1 MEDIMDKLQQR
12 AMAFKQLMNYR
23 YDIKLG
29 RKNKLYEFSINFE
42 KSDFYHLI
50 GFQKMTDLSFLKKST
65 GFIFSECLKGKIT
78 YSMIQ
83 RSVFF
88 DKLGYR
94 FDSFDKLE
102 NILDSNNLIFKCNN
116 NLMREYSKIEADYM
130 MKYSKN
136 DLIFYLFTEKRRNS
150 EFQVCKS
157 FFENDSVDYTRG
169 QAKLTLLYKSKVNLR
184 NNEAEIQLNKLKS

>member
-1 MEDIMDKLQQR
+1 MDKLQQR

-116 NLMREYSKIEADYM
+116 NLMREY
-130 MKYSKN
+130 
-136 DLIFYLFTEKRRNS
+136 
-150 EFQVCKS
+150 
-157 FFENDSVDYTRG
+157 
-169 QAKLTLLYKSKVNLR
+169 
-184 NNEAEIQLNKLKS
+184 